1 MNRIVKMELLQK
13 HKDWLIFEGYKNNIM
28 YEYLAYECAV
38 NGDLNVRLQEKE
50 ISEELFES
58 AREIIESLI
67 MGGPA
72 EDISDYDEA
81 SIVIT
86 NFIRHAKTHTG
97 VNILYFTTLHYI
109 KDFLERI
116 QDDLEN
122 RKG

>member
-1 MNRIVKMELLQK
+1 MVKMDLSKK
-13 HKDWLIFEGYKNNIM
+13 HKDWLISEGYKNNIM
-28 YEYLAYECAV
+28 YEYLVYECAV
-38 NGDLNVRLQEKE
+38 NGDLNIRLQEQE
-50 ISEELFES
+50 INEDLFRS

-81 SIVIT
+81 SMLIV
-86 NFIRHAKTHTG
+86 NFIRHAKIHTRD
-97 VNILYFTTLHYI
+97 NILYFTTLHYI

-116 QDDLEN
+116 RDDFEN